1 MARID
6 RIASMARLLTALVA
20 IASTRA
26 AVTKPKGLKLK
37 YFDARG
43 AAELSRVMLRY
54 ASVDFEDERWQIDFA
69 AGMKTPAFEEAK
81 AAGALA
87 ANLNRAPVLET
98 AGGTIGQSKAIE
110 RFVARTCGLMGG
122 DEVAAA
128 RVDAVAE
135 HVRDVQNAQR
145 EKGFS
150 KFSQKSDEDRAAA
163 RKEWY
168 GIDLPSWLER
178 LEKAVDGSGFA
189 VEAAG
194 RSYADFAVWAL
205 LRDTVREGD
214 DAADVAKALVDAPHV
229 RSIVDAV
236 EEEAAVRAWVAERPK
251 TRF

>member
-1 MARID
+1 MSIQPFPVFEPQPEPEPVEAPN
-6 RIASMARLLTALVA
+6 RLTERDMLDALH
-20 IASTRA
+20 T
-26 AVTKPKGLKLK
+26 
-37 YFDARG
+37 
-43 AAELSRVMLRY
+43 RY
-54 ASVDFEDERWQIDFA
+54 A
-69 AGMKTPAFEEAK
+69 K
-81 AAGALA
+81 ASQG
-87 ANLNRAPVLET
+87 
-98 AGGTIGQSKAIE
+98 IGI
-110 RFVARTCGLMGG
+110 RF
-122 DEVAAA
+122 
-128 RVDAVAE
+128 AVAE